1 MSRRAAR
8 FTQCDLERAMRA
20 ADAHRAR
27 SGAAWRVRIEVDG
40 TIVLEPMPPSGVRGA
55 GPERAD
61 LKCDA
66 AAIAALRQAEAY
78 LDATYGEAEED
89 ACREKSSRSTRT

>member
-1 MSRRAAR
+1 MTRRAAR
-8 FTQCDLERAMRA
+8 FTQCDLERALRA

-40 TIVLEPMPPSGVRGA
+40 TIVLEPLPPGGVQGA

-61 LKCDA
+61 PKCDA
-66 AAIAALRQAEAY
+66 KDIAALRQVEAY
-78 LDATYGEAEED
+78 LDATYGEAEEG
-89 ACREKSSRSTRT
+89 APAPRRR